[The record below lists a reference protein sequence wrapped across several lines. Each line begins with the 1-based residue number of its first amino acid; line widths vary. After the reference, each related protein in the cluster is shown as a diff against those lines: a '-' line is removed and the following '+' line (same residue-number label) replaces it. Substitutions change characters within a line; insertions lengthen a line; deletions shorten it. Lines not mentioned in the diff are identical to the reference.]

1 MDTRQLK
8 TLVAIWKHG
17 TFAKAAADVCL
28 TPAAVGQQIAALE
41 QELDIQLFDRTNRPP
56 KLTPQGMQAVEM
68 ASQILR
74 LEEDTKLS
82 LKGDLVSGTFV
93 IGAVRSSA
101 LNLLPTAMVEMGKDY
116 PHLKTRLKVGN
127 SADLVADIAAG
138 QLDAAI
144 VAEHIKIPPNVKWS
158 PFINEPLWL
167 ISANDISGL
176 TLREVLETSPFIRFT
191 SNVPLASL
199 INTELSRMEI
209 TTSDIAEVDN
219 IESIIAC
226 VQHGLGTAIVPQMSI
241 KPEMSSI
248 YRVPFGNPQ
257 IKRQI
262 GIVARQSS
270 PRKAVI
276 GKLHEILTDKIKKG
290 YDYLNDMHP
299 M

>member
-17 TFAKAAADVCL
+17 TFAKAAEEVCL
-28 TPAAVGQQIAALE
+28 TPAAVGQQIATME

-82 LKGDLVSGTFV
+82 LKGDLVSGTFI

-116 PHLKTRLKVGN
+116 PNLKTRLKVGN
-127 SADLVADIAAG
+127 SAALVADVAAG

-144 VAEHIKIPPNVKWS
+144 VAEHIKMPPNVKWS

-167 ISANDISGL
+167 ISASDISGL
-176 TLREVLETSPFIRFT
+176 TLREALEKSPFIRFT
-191 SNVPLASL
+191 SNVPLANL

-248 YRVPFGNPQ
+248 YKVPFGNPQ
-257 IKRQI
+257 VKRQI

-276 GKLHEILTDKIKKG
+276 GKLHEILSTKINAA
-290 YDYLNDMHP
+290 YEQLNELHKV
-299 M
+299 